1 MSEAV
6 RINEWRSLRFSDPEP
21 ELIRLRE
28 VQLALADY
36 IIDPKVGALRTNP
49 LNSDRQ
55 RREAAIF
62 CYAISHALGIKIYYA
77 PVERQDYDFV
87 AVWQRDDTQFFAPV
101 QLKELVP
108 AHVNPSASLAALLSG
123 LEKYRNSPDLVV
135 AIHFNRGMRLNFAEV
150 LVPKLALGQVW
161 LYGAISPDQ
170 SKWMLYGDLLDQP
183 AYYDIPYPS

>member
-6 RINEWRSLRFSDPEP
+6 RINEWKSLRFSDPEP

-28 VQLALADY
+28 LQLALADY
-36 IIDPKVGALRTNP
+36 IIDPRLGALRTNP
-49 LNSDRQ
+49 LNSERQ

-62 CYAISHALGIKIYYA
+62 CYAISQALGIKIYYA
-77 PVERQDYDFV
+77 PVESQDYDFV
-87 AVWQRDDTQFFAPV
+87 VVWQREDAQFFAPV

-108 AHVNPSASLAALLSG
+108 AHVNPGASLAALLSG
-123 LEKYRNSPDLVV
+123 LEKYRNSRDLVV
-135 AIHFNRGMRLNFAEV
+135 AIHLNREMRNFAEV
-150 LVPKLALGQVW
+150 LVPKLAVAQVW

-183 AYYDIPYPS
+183 AYYELPYPS